1 MAKRGKKVYTIKSHT
16 FVYKLTRVFNHVHKR
31 NDSNSIER
39 EEERKGKF
47 FSCVLDIYDEEE
59 EGIKRIYFM
68 MMMNEKEA
76 KCDDRKNI
84 FYYYF
89 Y

>member
-68 MMMNEKEA
+68 MMMNEK
-76 KCDDRKNI
+76 KNE
-84 FYYYF
+84 
-89 Y
+89 

>member
-47 FSCVLDIYDEEE
+47 FSCVLDISLVLYDEEE
-59 EGIKRIYFM
+59 EE
-68 MMMNEKEA
+68 EKG
-76 KCDDRKNI
+76 
-84 FYYYF
+84 
-89 Y
+89 

>member
-59 EGIKRIYFM
+59 EKGGYYNM
-68 MMMNEKEA
+68 MMMNEK
-76 KCDDRKNI
+76 KKNE
-84 FYYYF
+84 
-89 Y
+89 

>member
-59 EGIKRIYFM
+59 EKGGYYNM
-68 MMMNEKEA
+68 MMMNEK
-76 KCDDRKNI
+76 KNE
-84 FYYYF
+84 
-89 Y
+89 

>member
-84 FYYYF
+84 FYYFF